1 MGLDQV
7 IGALMYQFQGQDNNV
22 ICNLGEICV
31 VENAKTDQ
39 FEKVSKFY
47 NLNSKLFQYDCNGN
61 NFLKA
66 DSRVILPDS
75 F

>member
-7 IGALMYQFQGQDNNV
+7 IGALMYQFQGQDNNI

-39 FEKVSKFY
+39 FEKVSKFC
-47 NLNSKLFQYDCNGN
+47 NLNSELFQCDCNGN

-66 DSRVILPDS
+66 DSRVE
-75 F
+75 